1 MANQTLA
8 SLAITMRANA
18 AELVQEVQ
26 AARQSLS
33 GLGDMMK
40 GLVGASSAAV
50 TAIGAVVISQSK
62 AIKETKLWA
71 DQLGIST
78 QRLTELSAVFQQNA
92 NIDGEQFNDMLQ
104 ELNARL
110 GEAAITGGG
119 PLVEAFEAIG
129 LKFEEVRKLKT
140 DEMLL
145 QIADAFKVMEDQQAL
160 TFVAAE
166 IFQGEAEKIV
176 ETLKNGRGPIQG
188 WAEDIRALNGTISD
202 EEARDAAALATGVE
216 KIETAFSGLAK
227 ELTIFLSGPG
237 ADAANWLTE
246 TIKNIRQADDVM
258 ALNKA
263 TKRINELNDEL
274 AANIRIIELYGKGRA
289 APGHYYTLMA
299 ENAKKRIEEI
309 KGELGKLTQSSQLM
323 LRTTTTADQEAAE
336 KAQETARE
344 AAQEKIRLAQEEA
357 AAKKKIEEEA
367 EASRLAAA
375 EREAEMRLAFG
386 GDPESMFAA
395 MQEQHMTELE
405 LLNSNFEAKK
415 ALFDKLKQY
424 EIGTEQ
430 SRNKLMLDEYFN
442 YFSKRK
448 KLEDAANKTEM
459 TDKKRFMNHVLQNS
473 KAGGKL
479 LLAQQKA
486 QALAEALIDSKKAI
500 ISAYRW
506 GNSVGGPVVG
516 AAFAATAAVVSAS
529 MIADIINPAGGSSAS
544 TGGGGGAPSVP
555 DVTTPG
561 LEDVA
566 AANDEPQTTKTIT
579 VAFEGEGELVPR
591 SVLRELAEELNSLDD
606 SNVRISI

>member
-18 AELVQEVQ
+18 AQLVQEVQ
-26 AARQSLS
+26 TARQSLE
-33 GLGDMMK
+33 GLGIAMR
-40 GLVGASSAAV
+40 GLTTAGAAVVTSVGAL
-50 TAIGAVVISQSK
+50 VISQSK

-104 ELNARL
+104 ELNSKL
-110 GEAAITGGG
+110 GEAALTGGG
-119 PLVEAFEAIG
+119 TLVDAFEAIG
-129 LKFEEVRKLKT
+129 LKFEEVRKMKT

-160 TFVAAE
+160 TFAAAE
-166 IFQGEAEKIV
+166 IFSGEAEKIV
-176 ETLKNGRGPIQG
+176 EVLKNGRGPIQG
-188 WAEDIRALNGTISD
+188 WTEDIRALNGTISD

-237 ADAANWLTE
+237 ADAANWLSE

-274 AANIRIIELYGKGRA
+274 AANIRIIELYGNGRA

-299 ENAKKRIEEI
+299 ENAKKRIREI
-309 KGELGKLTQSSQLM
+309 QDELGKLTQSSQQI
-323 LRTTTTADQEAAE
+323 LRTTTTAEQEAAE
-336 KAQETARE
+336 KSQEAARE

-357 AAKKKIEEEA
+357 ATKKKLEDEA
-367 EASRLAAA
+367 EARRAAAA

-405 LLNSNFEAKK
+405 LLDKNFEEKR
-415 ALFDKLKQY
+415 ALFDKFREH
-424 EIGTEQ
+424 EIGTEK
-430 SRNKLMLDEYFN
+430 SRNKLMLDEHFKYFAQ
-442 YFSKRK
+442 RR
-448 KLEDAANKTEM
+448 KLEESANKDNIS
-459 TDKKRFMNHVLQNS
+459 DKKRYMNHVLQNT
-473 KAGGKL
+473 KAGGKI
-479 LLAQQKA
+479 LLAQQKY
-486 QALAEALIDSKKAI
+486 QAVQEALVEAKKSVL
-500 ISAYRW
+500 SAYRW

-516 AAFAATAAVVSAS
+516 AAFAATAAAVSAS
-529 MIADIINPAGGSSAS
+529 MVADIINPGGGSSAS
-544 TGGGGGAPSVP
+544 SGGGGGAPSAP

-579 VAFEGEGELVPR
+579 VAFEGDGELVPR
-591 SVLRELAEELNSLDD
+591 SVLRELAEELNSLDV

>member
-18 AELVQEVQ
+18 AQLVQEVQ
-26 AARQSLS
+26 TARQSLE
-33 GLGDMMK
+33 GLGIAMR
-40 GLVGASSAAV
+40 GLTTAGAAVVTSVGAL
-50 TAIGAVVISQSK
+50 VISQSK

-104 ELNARL
+104 ELNSKL
-110 GEAAITGGG
+110 GEAALTGGG
-119 PLVEAFEAIG
+119 TLVDAFEAIG
-129 LKFEEVRKLKT
+129 LKFEEVRKMKT

-145 QIADAFKVMEDQQAL
+145 QIADAFKVMEAQQAL
-160 TFVAAE
+160 TFAAAE
-166 IFQGEAEKIV
+166 IFSGEAEKIV
-176 ETLKNGRGPIQG
+176 EVLKNGRGPIQG
-188 WAEDIRALNGTISD
+188 WTEDIRALNGTISD

-237 ADAANWLTE
+237 ADAANWLSE

-274 AANIRIIELYGKGRA
+274 AANIRIIELYGNGRA

-299 ENAKKRIEEI
+299 ENAKKRIREI
-309 KGELGKLTQSSQLM
+309 QDELGKLTQSSQQI
-323 LRTTTTADQEAAE
+323 LRTTTTAEQEAAE
-336 KAQETARE
+336 KSQEAARE

-357 AAKKKIEEEA
+357 ATKKKLEDEA
-367 EASRLAAA
+367 EARRAAAA

-405 LLNSNFEAKK
+405 LLDKNFEEKR
-415 ALFDKLKQY
+415 ALFDKFREH
-424 EIGTEQ
+424 EIGTEK
-430 SRNKLMLDEYFN
+430 SRNKLMLDEHFKYFAQ
-442 YFSKRK
+442 RR
-448 KLEDAANKTEM
+448 KLEESANKDNIS
-459 TDKKRFMNHVLQNS
+459 DKKRFMNHVLQNT
-473 KAGGKL
+473 KAGGKI
-479 LLAQQKA
+479 LLAQQKY
-486 QALAEALIDSKKAI
+486 QAVQEALVEAKKSVL
-500 ISAYRW
+500 SAYRW

-516 AAFAATAAVVSAS
+516 AAFAATAAAVSAS
-529 MIADIINPAGGSSAS
+529 MVADIITPGGGSSAS
-544 TGGGGGAPSVP
+544 SGGGGGAPSAP

-579 VAFEGEGELVPR
+579 VAFEGDGELVPR

>member
-18 AELVQEVQ
+18 AQLVQEVQ
-26 AARQSLS
+26 TARQSLA

-40 GLVGASSAAV
+40 GLAGASSAAV
-50 TAIGAVVISQSK
+50 TAIGAVAISQSK

-104 ELNARL
+104 ELNAKL
-110 GEAAITGGG
+110 GEAALTGGG
-119 PLVEAFEAIG
+119 TLVEAFEAIG

-160 TFVAAE
+160 TFAAAE
-166 IFQGEAEKIV
+166 IFSGEAEKIV
-176 ETLKNGRGPIQG
+176 EVLKNGRGPIQG

-237 ADAANWLTE
+237 ADAANWLSE

-274 AANIRIIELYGKGRA
+274 EKNRKLVEKFSDRGDDKAGTYEKIVTGA
-289 APGHYYTLMA
+289 T
-299 ENAKKRIEEI
+299 KRIREI
-309 KGELGKLTQSSQLM
+309 QDELGKLTQSSQQM
-323 LRTTTTADQEAAE
+323 LRTTTTAEQEAAE
-336 KAQETARE
+336 KSQEAARE

-357 AAKKKIEEEA
+357 AAKKKIEEDA
-367 EASRLAAA
+367 EARRAAA
-375 EREAEMRLAFG
+375 AAKEAEMRLAFG
-386 GDPESMFAA
+386 GDPESIFESI
-395 MQEQHMTELE
+395 QEQYSTELQ
-405 LLNSNFEAKK
+405 LLNKHLEDKQELMKKFAK
-415 ALFDKLKQY
+415 Y
-424 EIGTEQ
+424 NIGTEAE
-430 SRNKLMLDEYFN
+430 RAALVNKIA
-442 YFSKRK
+442 K
-448 KLEDAANKTEM
+448 KHADDTFKLQAKEDAKLKAHKDKFMGHMLSANVKG
-459 TDKKRFMNHVLQNS
+459 S
-473 KAGGKL
+473 KAML
-479 LLAQQKA
+479 SVQKA
-486 QALAEALIDSKKAI
+486 FRVAEAVMEGKSAVM
-500 ISAYRW
+500 SAYKW

-516 AAFAATAAVVSAS
+516 AAFAATAAAFSAQQVAS
-529 MIADIINPAGGSSAS
+529 IISGGESSATS
-544 TGGGGGAPSVP
+544 AATGAASAP

>member
-18 AELVQEVQ
+18 AQLVQEVQ
-26 AARQSLS
+26 TARQSLE
-33 GLGDMMK
+33 GLGIAMR
-40 GLVGASSAAV
+40 GLTTAGAAVVTSVGAL
-50 TAIGAVVISQSK
+50 VISQSK

-104 ELNARL
+104 ELNSKL
-110 GEAAITGGG
+110 GEAALTGGG
-119 PLVEAFEAIG
+119 TLVDAFEAIG
-129 LKFEEVRKLKT
+129 LKFEEVRKMKT

-160 TFVAAE
+160 TFAAAE
-166 IFQGEAEKIV
+166 IFSGEAEKIV
-176 ETLKNGRGPIQG
+176 EVLKNGRGPIQG
-188 WAEDIRALNGTISD
+188 WTEDIRALNGTISD

-237 ADAANWLTE
+237 ADAANWLSE

-274 AANIRIIELYGKGRA
+274 AANIRIIELYGNGRA

-299 ENAKKRIEEI
+299 ENAKKRIREI
-309 KGELGKLTQSSQLM
+309 QDELGKLTQSSQQI
-323 LRTTTTADQEAAE
+323 LRTTTTAEQEAAE
-336 KAQETARE
+336 KSQEAARE

-357 AAKKKIEEEA
+357 ATKKKLEDEA
-367 EASRLAAA
+367 EARRAAAA

-405 LLNSNFEAKK
+405 LLDKNFEEKR
-415 ALFDKLKQY
+415 ALFDKFREH
-424 EIGTEQ
+424 EIGTEK
-430 SRNKLMLDEYFN
+430 SRNKLMLDEHFKYFAQ
-442 YFSKRK
+442 RR
-448 KLEDAANKTEM
+448 KLEESANKDNIS
-459 TDKKRFMNHVLQNS
+459 DKKRFMNHVLQNT
-473 KAGGKL
+473 KAGGKI
-479 LLAQQKA
+479 LLAQQKY
-486 QALAEALIDSKKAI
+486 QAVQEALVEAKKSVL
-500 ISAYRW
+500 SAYRW

-516 AAFAATAAVVSAS
+516 AAFAATAAAVSAS
-529 MIADIINPAGGSSAS
+529 MVADIINPGGGSSAS
-544 TGGGGGAPSVP
+544 SGGGGGAPSAP

-579 VAFEGEGELVPR
+579 VAFEGDGELVPR